1 MTLHISEAEVR
12 AVLTMPMAVEAVE
25 VISRKQ
31 ATGEVVVHPR
41 RRFELPGGGFF
52 HYMAAADFSLG
63 FVAMKQYT
71 FMRGK
76 LRFLVPIYEMSTG
89 DLLALIE
96 ADYMGQLRT
105 GAASGV
111 ATKYLARKDAS
122 VAAIIGT
129 GGQAKTQLEAVCS
142 GSKAGIRVRL
152 WARCGEA
159 PEVLGRDVQTAWAF
173 QYIFAHRRRRQCT
186 VRTSSPQPQPPRSR
200 LYLAPICHLGPTSM
214 PLEPTTRNKRELDDE
229 AVASADIIVV
239 DSVEQSRQEAGDL
252 IIAFHGDESCWT
264 GVKKLSEIVAG
275 KASGRTSDTEV
286 TLFKSNGIASWDLAV
301 AIKVYALAREKGLGR
316 ELPLGVTSR
325 KARKQS
331 NCFFHRACGARHHA
345 AGTSRH
351 PADRSVSNRRRHPR
365 SAWFDRPPSCTLHS
379 VRDGRSSS
387 CFTDRTSSPSI

>member
-1 MTLHISEAEVR
+1 MTLHISEAEAR
-12 AVLTMPMAVEAVE
+12 AVLTMPIAVEAVE

-71 FMRGK
+71 FVRGK

-129 GGQAKTQLEAVCS
+129 GGQAKTQLEAV
-142 GSKAGIRVRL
+142 AAVRKL
-152 WARCGEA
+152 ESARA
-159 PEVLGRDVQTAWAF
+159 YGRDAAKREQFSEEMAKRLGIPVHNCSSAAEAVHGADIVSTATTASQPVVF
-173 QYIFAHRRRRQCT
+173 GANLSPGVHINAIGANHAH
-186 VRTSSPQPQPPRSR
+186 
-200 LYLAPICHLGPTSM
+200 
-214 PLEPTTRNKRELDDE
+214 KRELDDD

-301 AIKVYALAREKGLGR
+301 AIKVYAMAREKGLGR
-316 ELPLGVTSR
+316 ELPLWSD
-325 KARKQS
+325 
-331 NCFFHRACGARHHA
+331 GAK
-345 AGTSRH
+345 G
-351 PADRSVSNRRRHPR
+351 
-365 SAWFDRPPSCTLHS
+365 
-379 VRDGRSSS
+379 
-387 CFTDRTSSPSI
+387 

>member
-12 AVLTMPMAVEAVE
+12 AVLAMPQAVEAVE
-25 VISRKQ
+25 EISRKQ

-71 FMRGK
+71 YVRGK
-76 LRFLVPIYEMSTG
+76 LRFLVPLYEMTTG
-89 DLLALIE
+89 DLVAQIE

-111 ATKYLARKDAS
+111 AAKYLARKDAR

-129 GGQAKTQLEAVCS
+129 GGQAKTQLEAI
-142 GSKAGIRVRL
+142 ATVRKL
-152 WARCGEA
+152 ESARA
-159 PEVLGRDVQTAWAF
+159 YGRDAAKREKFCAEMSARLGVPVRPCTSAAEAVRGADIISTATTAS
-173 QYIFAHRRRRQCT
+173 QPVVSGADLSPGVHINAIGANHAH
-186 VRTSSPQPQPPRSR
+186 
-200 LYLAPICHLGPTSM
+200 
-214 PLEPTTRNKRELDDE
+214 KRELDDE
-229 AVASADIIVV
+229 AVASADVIVV

-252 IIAFHGDESCWT
+252 IIAFHGDEICWT

-301 AIKVYALAREKGLGR
+301 AMKVFATAREKKLGR
-316 ELPLGVTSR
+316 ELPFWTEDAKG
-325 KARKQS
+325 
-331 NCFFHRACGARHHA
+331 
-345 AGTSRH
+345 
-351 PADRSVSNRRRHPR
+351 
-365 SAWFDRPPSCTLHS
+365 
-379 VRDGRSSS
+379 
-387 CFTDRTSSPSI
+387 